1 MVSPKF
7 MEQED
12 VRLSACST
20 LYFVPYGSC
29 AVGVGCWTDAVGGC
43 MGAGGSWGSS

>member
-12 VRLSACST
+12 VRLSARSA

-29 AVGVGCWTDAVGGC
+29 AIGVGCWTGAVAGC
-43 MGAGGSWGSS
+43 MGAGGPWGSS